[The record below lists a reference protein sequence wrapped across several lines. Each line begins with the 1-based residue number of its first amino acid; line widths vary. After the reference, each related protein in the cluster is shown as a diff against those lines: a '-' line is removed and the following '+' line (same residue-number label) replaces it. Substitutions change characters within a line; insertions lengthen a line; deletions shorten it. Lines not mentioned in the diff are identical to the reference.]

1 MLVWDT
7 VAIFPFS
14 GTELLEPEYCNR
26 MGEIVI
32 QLLDMAVRDGKVDA
46 RGGGVASL
54 HRLTQERNLT
64 AGRLFTFVYLL
75 ERSAL
80 DELALSETI
89 GATSEPWPLV
99 AQLVRRASFD
109 VLAAYTERVQLEP
122 NEAAIVDKLTTV
134 HTRPL
139 FDAVLAKELERAGR
153 VGQSVSL
160 ILFDVDHLST
170 INQEHGY
177 GVGDRILERLGIL
190 IRQYFRQYDWVARHS
205 EDSIAVLL
213 SGTDAAHASEL
224 AERVRATVEERL
236 EFVDHRTEQPVRV
249 TTSVAVVNLDV
260 AVGDVIDPERLL
272 ADAETGVERAKQA
285 GRNRVVRLDGYSGKQ
300 PPAATP

>member
-1 MLVWDT
+1 MPPT
-7 VAIFPFS
+7 
-14 GTELLEPEYCNR
+14 
-26 MGEIVI
+26 VI
-32 QLLDMAVRDGKVDA
+32 QTSTTVPSRRIFVSESQRRFRIVVRCSCGT
-46 RGGGVASL
+46 RS
-54 HRLTQERNLT
+54 RS
-64 AGRLFTFVYLL
+64 F
-75 ERSAL
+75 RSA
-80 DELALSETI
+80 ARSCSSPST
-89 GATSEPWPLV
+89 ATAWARSSSSCWTWRF
-99 AQLVRRASFD
+99 ATARSTRVRR
-109 VLAAYTERVQLEP
+109 
-122 NEAAIVDKLTTV
+122 
-134 HTRPL
+134 RPW
-139 FDAVLAKELERAGR
+139 FVAVLAKVLARAGR

-190 IRQYFRQYDWVARHS
+190 IGQYFRQYDWVARHS

-236 EFVDHRTEQPVRV
+236 EFVDHRTDQPVRV

-272 ADAETGVERAKQA
+272 ADAETGVERANQ
-285 GRNRVVRLDGYSGKQ
+285 
-300 PPAATP
+300 